1 MSTSDETKINRCLEM
16 LENCLRRTGSFLE
29 PKPDGRAQ
37 TEQIRATVTLVLDE
51 LRAIELDRA
60 RAARDAA
67 RRDAAERSAR

>member
-1 MSTSDETKINRCLEM
+1 MMSSDEKKLATCLEM

-51 LRAIELDRA
+51 LAELELDRA
-60 RAARDAA
+60 G
-67 RRDAAERSAR
+67 